1 MLGASRGAVCF
12 YLPQA
17 RQICMTVAQRNVCAR
32 SNHHLQCNEL
42 LWAQGRSD
50 LAGAGRGR
58 LADTDSLQHA
68 VRVAAPCGGTHLDDF
83 ARAVEGIAVEGIATI
98 VVHRGG
104 RHTGNS

>member
-1 MLGASRGAVCF
+1 
-12 YLPQA
+12 
-17 RQICMTVAQRNVCAR
+17 MTDAQRNVCAR
-32 SNHHLQCNEL
+32 SNRHLQCNEL

-68 VRVAAPCGGTHLDDF
+68 ARVAAPCGGTHLDDF
-83 ARAVEGIAVEGIATI
+83 ARAVEGIAVEGIAVEGIATI